1 MKFKINN
8 CSEIARESEI
18 HTSRGVV
25 HTPAFMPVGTNGTVK
40 GLTVNDLN
48 ETNSQIILG
57 NTFHLMLRPG
67 DSLIKDLGGL
77 HKFINWDKPILT
89 DSGGFQVW
97 SLGDLAKISEEGVKF
112 SSPYDGKKIFMTP
125 EDSIL
130 IQENL
135 GSDIIM
141 AFDECTNYPSTHEEA
156 KKSMELSMRWA
167 KRCKTAHKTNSALFG
182 IVQGGMY
189 KDLRE
194 ESLNKLI
201 DIDFDGIALGGLSV
215 GESKQEKTEILE
227 FMSNKLPKDRPRYL
241 MGVGTPEDIVEAVR
255 YGIDMFDCVLP
266 TRNARNGQLFTSE
279 GVINIRNAE
288 YKNSDEPIDKNCVS
302 KVSQNYSRAYL
313 NHLQRTNEM
322 LGSMLATYH
331 NISYYQSL
339 MSDIRNAIKDNLFA
353 KFLKDFYNKRN
364 LDMPDGPISELLW
377 KELKHHFFHL
387 YFS

>member
-1 MKFKINN
+1 MKFKIINT
-8 CSEIARESEI
+8 SENAREAEI
-18 HTSRGVV
+18 HTARGVIQ
-25 HTPAFMPVGTNGTVK
+25 TPAFMPVGTNATVK
-40 GLTVNDLN
+40 GLTVDDLK

-57 NTFHLMLRPG
+57 NTFHLMLRPC
-67 DSLIKDLGGL
+67 DKLIKELGGL

-97 SLGDLAKISEEGVKF
+97 SLGELNKISEEGVKF

-125 EDSIL
+125 EDSIM

-135 GSDIIM
+135 GSDIVM
-141 AFDECTNYPSTHEEA
+141 AFDECTDYPSTFDDA
-156 KKSMELSMRWA
+156 QKSMELSMRLA
-167 KRCKTAHKTNSALFG
+167 KRCKEAHKSKSALFG

-189 KDLRE
+189 TDLRK
-194 ESLNKLI
+194 ESLERLI

-215 GESKQEKTEILE
+215 GESTQEKTEILE
-227 FMSNKLPKDRPRYL
+227 FMSDKLPDDKPRYL

-288 YKNSDEPIDKNCVS
+288 YKNSDDPIDINCDS

-331 NISYYQSL
+331 NIYYYQSL
-339 MSDIRNAIKDNLFA
+339 MKEIRDSIKNNLFA
-353 KFLKDFYNKRN
+353 KFVKDFYNRRN
-364 LDMPDGPISELLW
+364 LDMPEGPL
-377 KELKHHFFHL
+377 
-387 YFS
+387 

>member
-1 MKFKINN
+1 MAMPCYLKKMKFNLHNKSEFARRAELDFDRGKIQ
-8 CSEIARESEI
+8 
-18 HTSRGVV
+18 
-25 HTPAFMPVGTNGTVK
+25 TPAFMPVGTNGTVK
-40 GLTVNDLN
+40 GLTNEDLL
-48 ETNSQIILG
+48 ETGSEIILG

-67 DSLIKDLGGL
+67 DKSIRDLGGL
-77 HKFINWDKPILT
+77 HKFINWNKPILT

-97 SLGDLAKISEEGVKF
+97 SLGELSKITEEGVKF

-125 EDSIL
+125 EESIK

-135 GSDIIM
+135 GSDIVM
-141 AFDECTNYPSTHEEA
+141 VFDECTDYPASYEDA

-167 KRCKTAHKTNSALFG
+167 KRCKVAHKSRSALFG

-201 DIDFDGIALGGLSV
+201 DIDFNGIALGGLSV
-215 GESKQEKTEILE
+215 GESKVEKNEILE
-227 FMSNKLPKDRPRYL
+227 FMSNKLPEDKPRYL

-288 YKNSDEPIDKNCVS
+288 YKDSDDPIDKNCDG

-331 NISYYQSL
+331 NIYYYQSL
-339 MSDIRNAIKDNLFA
+339 MKDIRNAIKDNLFA

-364 LDMPDGPISELLW
+364 LDMPDGPI
-377 KELKHHFFHL
+377 
-387 YFS
+387 

>member
-1 MKFKINN
+1 MVMPCYLKKMKFNLHNKSEFARRAELDFDRGKIQ
-8 CSEIARESEI
+8 
-18 HTSRGVV
+18 
-25 HTPAFMPVGTNGTVK
+25 TPAFMPVGTNGTVK
-40 GLTVNDLN
+40 GLTNEDLL
-48 ETNSQIILG
+48 ETGSEIILG

-67 DSLIKDLGGL
+67 DKSIRDLGGL
-77 HKFINWDKPILT
+77 HKFINWNKPILT

-97 SLGDLAKISEEGVKF
+97 SLGELSKITEEGVKF

-125 EDSIL
+125 EESIK

-135 GSDIIM
+135 GSDIVM
-141 AFDECTNYPSTHEEA
+141 VFDECTDYPASYEDA

-167 KRCKTAHKTNSALFG
+167 KRCKVAHKSKSALFG

-194 ESLNKLI
+194 ESLNRLI
-201 DIDFDGIALGGLSV
+201 DIDFNGIALGGLSV
-215 GESKQEKTEILE
+215 GESKEEKNEILE
-227 FMSNKLPKDRPRYL
+227 FMSNKLPEDKPRYL

-288 YKNSDEPIDKNCVS
+288 YKDSDDPIDKNCDG

-331 NISYYQSL
+331 NIYYYQSL
-339 MSDIRNAIKDNLFA
+339 TRDIRNAIKDNLFA

-364 LDMPDGPISELLW
+364 LDMPDGPI
-377 KELKHHFFHL
+377 
-387 YFS
+387 

>member
-1 MKFKINN
+1 MKLKTKNTSNFARVSEIQLSRGKIN
-8 CSEIARESEI
+8 
-18 HTSRGVV
+18 
-25 HTPAFMPVGTNGTVK
+25 TPAFMPVGTNATVK
-40 GLTVNDLN
+40 GLTVEDLN
-48 ETNSQIILG
+48 ETGSEIILG

-67 DSLIKDLGGL
+67 NNLIKNLGGL
-77 HKFINWDKPILT
+77 HKFINWEKPILT

-97 SLGDLAKISEEGVKF
+97 SLGDLAEISEDGVKF
-112 SSPYDGKKIFMTP
+112 SSPYDGKKIFMRP
-125 EDSIL
+125 EDSIM

-141 AFDECTNYPSTHEEA
+141 VFDECTDYPTSFEQA

-167 KRCKTAHKTNSALFG
+167 KRCKAAHKSKSALFG

-194 ESLNKLI
+194 ESLNQLM

-227 FMSNKLPKDRPRYL
+227 FMSDKLPKDKPRYL

-288 YKNSDEPIDKNCVS
+288 YKDSDEPIDKNCDS

-313 NHLQRTNEM
+313 NHLHRTNEM

-331 NISYYQSL
+331 NIYYYQSL
-339 MSDIRNAIKDNLFA
+339 MRDIRYAIKNNLFA

-364 LDMPDGPISELLW
+364 LDMPKGPI
-377 KELKHHFFHL
+377 
-387 YFS
+387 

>member
-1 MKFKINN
+1 MAMPCYLKKMKFNLHNKSEFARRAELDFDRGKIQ
-8 CSEIARESEI
+8 
-18 HTSRGVV
+18 
-25 HTPAFMPVGTNGTVK
+25 TPAFMPVGTNGTVK
-40 GLTVNDLN
+40 GLTNEDLL
-48 ETNSQIILG
+48 ETGSEIILG

-67 DSLIKDLGGL
+67 DKSIKDLGGL
-77 HKFINWDKPILT
+77 HKFINWKKPILT

-97 SLGDLAKISEEGVKF
+97 SLGELSKITEEGVKF

-125 EDSIL
+125 EESIK

-135 GSDIIM
+135 GSDIVM
-141 AFDECTNYPSTHEEA
+141 AFDECTDYPASYEDA

-167 KRCKTAHKTNSALFG
+167 KRSKVAHKSKSALFG

-201 DIDFDGIALGGLSV
+201 DIDFNGVALGGLSV
-215 GESKQEKTEILE
+215 GESKEEKNEILE
-227 FMSNKLPKDRPRYL
+227 FMSNKLPEDKPRYL

-288 YKNSDEPIDKNCVS
+288 YKDSDDPIDKNCDG

-331 NISYYQSL
+331 NIYYYQSL
-339 MSDIRNAIKDNLFA
+339 MRDIRNAIKDNLFA

-364 LDMPDGPISELLW
+364 LDMPDGPI
-377 KELKHHFFHL
+377 
-387 YFS
+387 

>member
-1 MKFKINN
+1 MAMPCYLKKMKFNLHNKSEFARRAELDFDRGKIQ
-8 CSEIARESEI
+8 
-18 HTSRGVV
+18 
-25 HTPAFMPVGTNGTVK
+25 TPAFMPVGTNGTVK
-40 GLTVNDLN
+40 GLTNEDLL
-48 ETNSQIILG
+48 ETGSEIILG

-67 DSLIKDLGGL
+67 DKSIRDLGGL
-77 HKFINWDKPILT
+77 HKFINWNKPILT

-97 SLGDLAKISEEGVKF
+97 SLGELSKITEEGVKF

-125 EDSIL
+125 EESIK

-135 GSDIIM
+135 GSDIVM
-141 AFDECTNYPSTHEEA
+141 VFDECTDYPASYEDA

-167 KRCKTAHKTNSALFG
+167 KRCKVAHKSRSALFG

-201 DIDFDGIALGGLSV
+201 DIDFNGIALGGLSV
-215 GESKQEKTEILE
+215 GESKVEKNEILE
-227 FMSNKLPKDRPRYL
+227 FMSNKLPEDKPRYL

-288 YKNSDEPIDKNCVS
+288 YKDSDDPIDKNCDG

-331 NISYYQSL
+331 NIYYYQSL
-339 MSDIRNAIKDNLFA
+339 MRDIRNAIKDNLFA

-364 LDMPDGPISELLW
+364 LDMPDGPI
-377 KELKHHFFHL
+377 
-387 YFS
+387 

>member
-1 MKFKINN
+1 
-8 CSEIARESEI
+8 
-18 HTSRGVV
+18 
-25 HTPAFMPVGTNGTVK
+25 
-40 GLTVNDLN
+40 
-48 ETNSQIILG
+48 
-57 NTFHLMLRPG
+57 MLRPTAERI
-67 DSLIKDLGGL
+67 SQLGGL
-77 HKFINWDKPILT
+77 HKFMNWEKPILT

-112 SSPYDGKKIFMTP
+112 SSPYDGKKIFMKP
-125 EDSIL
+125 EDSIM

-141 AFDECTNYPSTHEEA
+141 AFDECTNYPSSHEEA
-156 KKSMELSMRWA
+156 KTSMELSMRWA
-167 KRCKTAHKTNSALFG
+167 KRCKAAHKSQSALFG

-194 ESLNKLI
+194 DSLNRLI

-227 FMSNKLPKDRPRYL
+227 FMSDKLPKDKPRYL

-288 YKNSDEPIDKNCVS
+288 YKDSDEPIDKNCDS
-302 KVSQNYSRAYL
+302 KVSQKYSRAYL
-313 NHLQRTNEM
+313 NHLHRTNEM

-331 NISYYQSL
+331 NIFYYQSL
-339 MSDIRNAIKDNLFA
+339 MRDIRNAIKDNLFA
-353 KFLKDFYNKRN
+353 KFLKDFYSKRN
-364 LDMPDGPISELLW
+364 LDMPNGPI
-377 KELKHHFFHL
+377 
-387 YFS
+387 

>member
-1 MKFKINN
+1 MKFETKNTSNFARVSEIQLSRGKIN
-8 CSEIARESEI
+8 
-18 HTSRGVV
+18 
-25 HTPAFMPVGTNGTVK
+25 TPAFMPVGTNATVK
-40 GLTVNDLN
+40 GLTVEDLN
-48 ETNSQIILG
+48 ETGSEIILG

-67 DSLIKDLGGL
+67 DNLIKNLGGL
-77 HKFINWDKPILT
+77 HKFINWEKPILT

-97 SLGDLAKISEEGVKF
+97 SLGDLAEISEDGVKF
-112 SSPYDGKKIFMTP
+112 SSPYDGKKIFMRP
-125 EDSIL
+125 EDSIM

-141 AFDECTNYPSTHEEA
+141 VFDECTDYPTSFEQA

-167 KRCKTAHKTNSALFG
+167 KRCKAAHKSKSALFG

-194 ESLNKLI
+194 ESLNQLM

-227 FMSNKLPKDRPRYL
+227 FMSDKLPKDKPRYL

-288 YKNSDEPIDKNCVS
+288 YKDSDEPIDKNCDS

-313 NHLQRTNEM
+313 NHLHRTNEM

-331 NISYYQSL
+331 NIYYYQSL
-339 MSDIRNAIKDNLFA
+339 MRDIRYAIKNNLFA

-364 LDMPDGPISELLW
+364 LDMPKGPI
-377 KELKHHFFHL
+377 
-387 YFS
+387 

>member
-1 MKFKINN
+1 MGMLCFWKKMKFKTNIFA
-8 CSEIARESEI
+8 EIARESEI
-18 HTSRGVV
+18 KTSRGII

-40 GLTVNDLN
+40 GLTVDDLK
-48 ETNSQIILG
+48 ETNSEIILG

-67 DSLIKDLGGL
+67 DELIRDQGGL
-77 HKFINWDKPILT
+77 HKFMNWEKPILT

-112 SSPYDGKKIFMTP
+112 SSPYDGKKIFMKP
-125 EDSIL
+125 EDSIM

-141 AFDECTNYPSTHEEA
+141 AFDECTNYPSSHEEA
-156 KKSMELSMRWA
+156 KTSMELSMRWA
-167 KRCKTAHKTNSALFG
+167 KRCKAAHKSQSALFG

-194 ESLNKLI
+194 DSLNRLI

-227 FMSNKLPKDRPRYL
+227 FMSDKLPKDKPRYL

-288 YKNSDEPIDKNCVS
+288 YKNSDEPIDKNCNS

-313 NHLQRTNEM
+313 NHLHRTNEM

-331 NISYYQSL
+331 NIYYYQSL
-339 MSDIRNAIKDNLFA
+339 MKDIRNAIKDNLFA
-353 KFLKDFYNKRN
+353 KFLKDFYNRRN
-364 LDMPDGPISELLW
+364 LDMPSGPI
-377 KELKHHFFHL
+377 
-387 YFS
+387 

>member
-1 MKFKINN
+1 MKFETKNKSNFARASEIQLSRGKIN
-8 CSEIARESEI
+8 
-18 HTSRGVV
+18 
-25 HTPAFMPVGTNGTVK
+25 TPAFMPVGTNATVK
-40 GLTVNDLN
+40 GLTVEDLN
-48 ETNSQIILG
+48 ETGSEIILG

-67 DSLIKDLGGL
+67 DKLIKNLGGL
-77 HKFINWDKPILT
+77 HKFINWEKPILT

-97 SLGDLAKISEEGVKF
+97 SLGDLAEISEDGVKF
-112 SSPYDGKKIFMTP
+112 SSPYDGKKIFMRP
-125 EDSIL
+125 EDSIM

-141 AFDECTNYPSTHEEA
+141 VFDECTDYPTSFEQA

-167 KRCKTAHKTNSALFG
+167 KRCKAAHKSKSALFG

-194 ESLNKLI
+194 ESMNQLM

-227 FMSNKLPKDRPRYL
+227 FMSDKLPKDKPRYL

-288 YKNSDEPIDKNCVS
+288 YKDSDEPIDKNCDS

-313 NHLQRTNEM
+313 NHLHRTNEM

-331 NISYYQSL
+331 NIYYYQSL
-339 MSDIRNAIKDNLFA
+339 MRDIRYAIKNNLFA

-364 LDMPDGPISELLW
+364 LDMPKGPI
-377 KELKHHFFHL
+377 
-387 YFS
+387 

>member
-1 MKFKINN
+1 MVMPCYLKKMKFNLHNKSEFARRAELDFDRGKIQ
-8 CSEIARESEI
+8 
-18 HTSRGVV
+18 
-25 HTPAFMPVGTNGTVK
+25 TPAFMPVGTNGTVK
-40 GLTVNDLN
+40 GLTNEDLL
-48 ETNSQIILG
+48 ETGSEIILG

-67 DSLIKDLGGL
+67 DKSIRDLGGL
-77 HKFINWDKPILT
+77 HKFINWKKPILT

-97 SLGDLAKISEEGVKF
+97 SLGELSKITEEGVKF

-125 EDSIL
+125 EESIK

-135 GSDIIM
+135 GSDIVM
-141 AFDECTNYPSTHEEA
+141 VFDECTDYPASYEDA

-167 KRCKTAHKTNSALFG
+167 KRCKVAHKSKSALFG

-194 ESLNKLI
+194 ESLNRLI
-201 DIDFDGIALGGLSV
+201 DIDFNGIALGGLSV
-215 GESKQEKTEILE
+215 GESKEEKNEILE
-227 FMSNKLPKDRPRYL
+227 FMSNKLPEDKPRYL

-288 YKNSDEPIDKNCVS
+288 YKDSDDPIDKNCDG

-331 NISYYQSL
+331 NIYYYQSL
-339 MSDIRNAIKDNLFA
+339 MRDIRNAIKDNLFA

-364 LDMPDGPISELLW
+364 LDMPDGPI
-377 KELKHHFFHL
+377 
-387 YFS
+387 

>member
-1 MKFKINN
+1 MAMPCYLKKMKFNLHNKSEFARRAELDFDRGKIQ
-8 CSEIARESEI
+8 
-18 HTSRGVV
+18 
-25 HTPAFMPVGTNGTVK
+25 TPAFMPVGTNGTVK
-40 GLTVNDLN
+40 GLTNEDLL
-48 ETNSQIILG
+48 ETGSEIILG

-67 DSLIKDLGGL
+67 DKSIRDLGGL
-77 HKFINWDKPILT
+77 HKFINWNKPILT

-97 SLGDLAKISEEGVKF
+97 SLGELSKITEEGVKF
-112 SSPYDGKKIFMTP
+112 SSPYDGKKIFITP
-125 EDSIL
+125 EESIK

-135 GSDIIM
+135 GSDIVM
-141 AFDECTNYPSTHEEA
+141 AFDECTDYPASYEDA

-167 KRCKTAHKTNSALFG
+167 ERCKVAHKSKSALFG

-201 DIDFDGIALGGLSV
+201 DIDFNGIALGGLSV
-215 GESKQEKTEILE
+215 GESKEEKNEILE
-227 FMSNKLPKDRPRYL
+227 FMSNKLPEDKPRYL

-288 YKNSDEPIDKNCVS
+288 YKDSDDPIDKNCDG

-331 NISYYQSL
+331 NIYYYQSL
-339 MSDIRNAIKDNLFA
+339 MRDIRNAIKDNLFA

-364 LDMPDGPISELLW
+364 LDMPDGPI
-377 KELKHHFFHL
+377 
-387 YFS
+387 

>member
-1 MKFKINN
+1 MKLKTKNTSNFARVSEIQLSRGKIN
-8 CSEIARESEI
+8 
-18 HTSRGVV
+18 
-25 HTPAFMPVGTNGTVK
+25 TPAFMPVGTNATVK
-40 GLTVNDLN
+40 GLTVEDLN
-48 ETNSQIILG
+48 ETGSEIILG

-67 DSLIKDLGGL
+67 DNLIKNLGGL
-77 HKFINWDKPILT
+77 HKFINWEKPILT

-97 SLGDLAKISEEGVKF
+97 SLGDLAEISEDGVKF
-112 SSPYDGKKIFMTP
+112 SSPYDGKKIFMRP
-125 EDSIL
+125 EDSIM
-130 IQENL
+130 IQEDL

-141 AFDECTNYPSTHEEA
+141 VFDECTDYPTSFEQA

-167 KRCKTAHKTNSALFG
+167 KRCKAAHKSKSALFG

-194 ESLNKLI
+194 ESLNQLM

-227 FMSNKLPKDRPRYL
+227 FMSDKLPKDKPRYL

-288 YKNSDEPIDKNCVS
+288 YKDSDEPIDKNCDS

-313 NHLQRTNEM
+313 NHLHRTNEM

-331 NISYYQSL
+331 NIYYYQSL
-339 MSDIRNAIKDNLFA
+339 MRDIRYAIKNNLFA

-364 LDMPDGPISELLW
+364 LDMPKGPI
-377 KELKHHFFHL
+377 
-387 YFS
+387 

>member
-1 MKFKINN
+1 MKLKTKNTCNFARVSEIQLSRGKIN
-8 CSEIARESEI
+8 
-18 HTSRGVV
+18 
-25 HTPAFMPVGTNGTVK
+25 TPAFMPVGTNATVK
-40 GLTVNDLN
+40 GLTVEDLN
-48 ETNSQIILG
+48 ETGSEIILG

-67 DSLIKDLGGL
+67 DNLIKNLGGL
-77 HKFINWDKPILT
+77 HKFINWEKPILT

-97 SLGDLAKISEEGVKF
+97 SLGDLAEISEDGVKF
-112 SSPYDGKKIFMTP
+112 SSPYDGKKIFMRP
-125 EDSIL
+125 EDSIM

-141 AFDECTNYPSTHEEA
+141 VFDECTDYPTNFEQA

-167 KRCKTAHKTNSALFG
+167 KRCKAAHKSKSALFG

-194 ESLNKLI
+194 ESMNQLM

-227 FMSNKLPKDRPRYL
+227 FMSDKLPKDKPRYL

-288 YKNSDEPIDKNCVS
+288 YKHSDEPIDKNCDS

-313 NHLQRTNEM
+313 NHLHRTNEM

-331 NISYYQSL
+331 NIYYYQSL
-339 MSDIRNAIKDNLFA
+339 MRDIRYAIKNNLFA

-364 LDMPDGPISELLW
+364 LDMPKGPI
-377 KELKHHFFHL
+377 
-387 YFS
+387 

>member
-1 MKFKINN
+1 MAMPCYLKKMKFNLHNKSEFARRAELDFDRGKIQ
-8 CSEIARESEI
+8 
-18 HTSRGVV
+18 
-25 HTPAFMPVGTNGTVK
+25 TPAFMPVGTNGTVK
-40 GLTVNDLN
+40 GLTNEDLL
-48 ETNSQIILG
+48 ETGSEIILG

-67 DSLIKDLGGL
+67 EKSIRDLGGL
-77 HKFINWDKPILT
+77 HKFINWNKPILT

-97 SLGDLAKISEEGVKF
+97 SLGELSKITEEGVKF

-125 EDSIL
+125 EESIK

-135 GSDIIM
+135 GSDIVM
-141 AFDECTNYPSTHEEA
+141 VFDECTDYPASYEDA

-167 KRCKTAHKTNSALFG
+167 ERCKVAHKSKSALFG

-201 DIDFDGIALGGLSV
+201 DIDFNGIALGGLSV
-215 GESKQEKTEILE
+215 GESKEEKNEILE
-227 FMSNKLPKDRPRYL
+227 FMSNKLPEDKPRYL

-288 YKNSDEPIDKNCVS
+288 YKDSDDPIDKNCDG

-331 NISYYQSL
+331 NIYYYQSL
-339 MSDIRNAIKDNLFA
+339 MRDIRNAIKDNLFA

-364 LDMPDGPISELLW
+364 LDMPDGPI
-377 KELKHHFFHL
+377 
-387 YFS
+387 

>member
-1 MKFKINN
+1 MAMPCYLKKMKFNLHNKSEFVRRAELDFDRGKIQ
-8 CSEIARESEI
+8 
-18 HTSRGVV
+18 
-25 HTPAFMPVGTNGTVK
+25 TPAFMPVGTNGTVK
-40 GLTVNDLN
+40 GLTNEDLL
-48 ETNSQIILG
+48 ETGSEIILG

-67 DSLIKDLGGL
+67 DKSIRDLGGL
-77 HKFINWDKPILT
+77 HKFINWNKPILT

-97 SLGDLAKISEEGVKF
+97 SLGELSKITEEGVKF

-125 EDSIL
+125 EESIK

-135 GSDIIM
+135 GSDIVM
-141 AFDECTNYPSTHEEA
+141 AFDECTDYPASYEDA

-167 KRCKTAHKTNSALFG
+167 KRSKVAHKSKSALFG

-201 DIDFDGIALGGLSV
+201 DIDFNGVALGGLSV
-215 GESKQEKTEILE
+215 GESKEEKNEILE
-227 FMSNKLPKDRPRYL
+227 FMSNKLPEDKPRYL

-288 YKNSDEPIDKNCVS
+288 YKDSDDPIDKNCDG

-331 NISYYQSL
+331 NIYYYQSL
-339 MSDIRNAIKDNLFA
+339 MRDIRNAIKDNLFA

-364 LDMPDGPISELLW
+364 LDMPDGPI
-377 KELKHHFFHL
+377 
-387 YFS
+387 

>member
-1 MKFKINN
+1 MAMPCYLKKMKFNLHNKSEFARRAELDFDRGKIQ
-8 CSEIARESEI
+8 
-18 HTSRGVV
+18 
-25 HTPAFMPVGTNGTVK
+25 TPAFMPVGTNGTVK
-40 GLTVNDLN
+40 GLTNEDLL
-48 ETNSQIILG
+48 ETGSEIILG

-67 DSLIKDLGGL
+67 DKSIKDLGGL
-77 HKFINWDKPILT
+77 HKFINWKKPILT

-97 SLGDLAKISEEGVKF
+97 SLGELSKITEEGVKF

-125 EDSIL
+125 EESIK

-135 GSDIIM
+135 GSDIVM
-141 AFDECTNYPSTHEEA
+141 AFDECTDYPASYEDA

-167 KRCKTAHKTNSALFG
+167 KRSKVAHKSKSALFG

-201 DIDFDGIALGGLSV
+201 DIDFNGIALGGLSV
-215 GESKQEKTEILE
+215 GESKEEKNEILE
-227 FMSNKLPKDRPRYL
+227 FMSNKLPEDKPRYL

-288 YKNSDEPIDKNCVS
+288 YKDSDDPIDKNCDG

-331 NISYYQSL
+331 NIYYYQSL
-339 MSDIRNAIKDNLFA
+339 MKDIRNAIKDNLFA

-364 LDMPDGPISELLW
+364 LDMPDGPI
-377 KELKHHFFHL
+377 
-387 YFS
+387 

>member
-1 MKFKINN
+1 MKFNLHNKSEFARRAELDFDRGKIQ
-8 CSEIARESEI
+8 
-18 HTSRGVV
+18 
-25 HTPAFMPVGTNGTVK
+25 TPAFMPVGTNGTVK
-40 GLTVNDLN
+40 GLTNEDLL
-48 ETNSQIILG
+48 ETGSEIILG

-67 DSLIKDLGGL
+67 DKSIRDLGGL
-77 HKFINWDKPILT
+77 HKFINWNKPILT

-97 SLGDLAKISEEGVKF
+97 SLGELSKITEEGVKF

-125 EDSIL
+125 EESIK

-135 GSDIIM
+135 GSDIVM
-141 AFDECTNYPSTHEEA
+141 VFDECTDYPASYEDA

-167 KRCKTAHKTNSALFG
+167 KRCKVAHKSRSALFG

-201 DIDFDGIALGGLSV
+201 DIDFNGIALGGLSV
-215 GESKQEKTEILE
+215 GESKEEKNEILE
-227 FMSNKLPKDRPRYL
+227 FMSNKLPEDKPRYL

-288 YKNSDEPIDKNCVS
+288 YKDSDDPIDKNCDG

-331 NISYYQSL
+331 NIYYYQSL
-339 MSDIRNAIKDNLFA
+339 MRDIRNAIKDNLFA

-364 LDMPDGPISELLW
+364 LDMPDGPI
-377 KELKHHFFHL
+377 
-387 YFS
+387 

>member
-1 MKFKINN
+1 MKFNLHNKSEFARRAELDFNRGKIQ
-8 CSEIARESEI
+8 
-18 HTSRGVV
+18 
-25 HTPAFMPVGTNGTVK
+25 TPAFMPVGTNGTVK
-40 GLTVNDLN
+40 GLTNEDLL
-48 ETNSQIILG
+48 ETGSEIILG

-67 DSLIKDLGGL
+67 DKSIKDLGGL
-77 HKFINWDKPILT
+77 HKFINWKKPILT

-97 SLGDLAKISEEGVKF
+97 SLGELSKITEEGVKF

-125 EDSIL
+125 EESIK

-135 GSDIIM
+135 GSDIVM
-141 AFDECTNYPSTHEEA
+141 AFDECTDYPASYEDA

-167 KRCKTAHKTNSALFG
+167 KRSKVAHKSKSALFG

-201 DIDFDGIALGGLSV
+201 DIDFNGIALGGLSV
-215 GESKQEKTEILE
+215 GESKEEKNEILE
-227 FMSNKLPKDRPRYL
+227 FMSNKLPEDKPRYL

-288 YKNSDEPIDKNCVS
+288 YKDSDDPIDKNCDG

-331 NISYYQSL
+331 NIYYYQSL
-339 MSDIRNAIKDNLFA
+339 MRDIRNAIKDNLFA

-364 LDMPDGPISELLW
+364 LDMPDGPI
-377 KELKHHFFHL
+377 
-387 YFS
+387 

>member
-1 MKFKINN
+1 MKFETKNTSNFARVSEIQLSRGKIN
-8 CSEIARESEI
+8 
-18 HTSRGVV
+18 
-25 HTPAFMPVGTNGTVK
+25 TPAFMPVGTNATVK
-40 GLTVNDLN
+40 GLTVEDLN
-48 ETNSQIILG
+48 ETGSEIILG

-67 DSLIKDLGGL
+67 DNLIKNLGGL
-77 HKFINWDKPILT
+77 HKFINWEKPILT

-97 SLGDLAKISEEGVKF
+97 SLGDLAEISEDGVKF
-112 SSPYDGKKIFMTP
+112 SSPYDGKKIFMRP
-125 EDSIL
+125 EDSIM
-130 IQENL
+130 IQEDL

-141 AFDECTNYPSTHEEA
+141 VFDECTDYPTSFEQA

-167 KRCKTAHKTNSALFG
+167 KRCKAAHKSKSALFG

-194 ESLNKLI
+194 ESLNQLM

-227 FMSNKLPKDRPRYL
+227 FMSDKLPKDKPRYL

-288 YKNSDEPIDKNCVS
+288 YKDSDEPIDKNCDS

-313 NHLQRTNEM
+313 NHLHRTNEM

-331 NISYYQSL
+331 NIYYYQSL
-339 MSDIRNAIKDNLFA
+339 MRDIRYAIKNNLFA

-364 LDMPDGPISELLW
+364 LDMPKGPI
-377 KELKHHFFHL
+377 
-387 YFS
+387 

>member
-1 MKFKINN
+1 MGMQCCLRNMKFKLNN
-8 CSEIARESEI
+8 QSEFARRAELEFQ
-18 HTSRGVV
+18 RGNIQ
-25 HTPAFMPVGTNGTVK
+25 TPAFMPVGTNGTVK
-40 GLTVNDLN
+40 GLTTNDLN
-48 ETNSQIILG
+48 ETKSEIILG

-67 DSLIKDLGGL
+67 DKLIKDLGGL

-97 SLGDLAKISEEGVKF
+97 SLGELVKITEEGVKF

-125 EDSIL
+125 EDSIQ
-130 IQENL
+130 IQQNL
-135 GSDIIM
+135 GSDIVM
-141 AFDECTNYPSTHEEA
+141 AFDECTDYPASHEDA

-167 KRCKTAHKTNSALFG
+167 KRCKEAHKSNSALFG

-194 ESLNKLI
+194 ESLNRLI

-215 GESKQEKTEILE
+215 GESKQEKTEILD
-227 FMSNKLPKDRPRYL
+227 FMSDKLPKAKPRYL

-288 YKNSDEPIDKNCVS
+288 YKNSDEPIDKNCNS

-339 MSDIRNAIKDNLFA
+339 MKDIRNAIKDNLFA

-364 LDMPDGPISELLW
+364 LDMPDGPI
-377 KELKHHFFHL
+377 
-387 YFS
+387 